1 VLKNAFANLQI
12 PMEPLGKKFMALEIG
27 IWLIFAIGGTLL
39 YLCGVVFKT
48 PHLFLLGCAM
58 LLGSGAL
65 LWGFDGLLLDQ
76 QLSSISA
83 EGVLSY
89 SNVEITMEN
98 VGLSML
104 ALVLVAISILSALI
118 MDFSPR
124 QTVRGSPFHY
134 G

>member
-1 VLKNAFANLQI
+1 
-12 PMEPLGKKFMALEIG
+12 MEPLGKKFMALEIG

-65 LWGFDGLLLDQ
+65 LWGFDGLLLERELVAIDG
-76 QLSSISA
+76 A
-83 EGVLSY
+83 GVLTY
-89 SNVEITMEN
+89 SDVVVSMEN

-118 MDFSPR
+118 IDFSSNP
-124 QTVRGSPFHY
+124 TARGSPFHY

>member
-1 VLKNAFANLQI
+1 
-12 PMEPLGKKFMALEIG
+12 MEPLGKKFMALEIG

-124 QTVRGSPFHY
+124 QTARGSPFHY

>member
-1 VLKNAFANLQI
+1 
-12 PMEPLGKKFMALEIG
+12 MFMALEVG
-27 IWLIFAIGGTLL
+27 IWLIIAIGGVLL
-39 YLCGVVFKT
+39 YLCGILFKT

-76 QLSSISA
+76 QLSSISDT
-83 EGVLSY
+83 GVLTY
-89 SNVEITMEN
+89 SNVEITMAN

-104 ALVLVAISILSALI
+104 ALVLVAIAILSALI
-118 MDFSPR
+118 IDFDSNP
-124 QTVRGSPFHY
+124 TARGSPFHY

>member
-1 VLKNAFANLQI
+1 
-12 PMEPLGKKFMALEIG
+12 MALEIG

-124 QTVRGSPFHY
+124 QTARGSPFHY

>member
-1 VLKNAFANLQI
+1 
-12 PMEPLGKKFMALEIG
+12 MALEIG

-65 LWGFDGLLLDQ
+65 LWGFNGLLLERELVAIDG
-76 QLSSISA
+76 A
-83 EGVLSY
+83 GVLSY

-124 QTVRGSPFHY
+124 QTARGSPFHY